1 MFSSYESTQINDP
14 WHEVLVRER
23 GLLAPISLQ
32 SKKSHVQRGHCGST
46 ISHSLAKLYWTPL
59 LEEKKAVSVST
70 IRAVRILRTL
80 LMYSYSSRILS
91 ISGMVSAEVENI
103 SSPGLGSCIF
113 PLSKSLSILEISIGL
128 VQYVTYQP
136 QTSID
141 ILFTRHENIRL
152 SIKTQH
158 LFIASFLHSNI

>member
-1 MFSSYESTQINDP
+1 MT
-14 WHEVLVRER
+14 R
-23 GLLAPISLQ
+23 GPCKRKGASCSHLTPIKKVPCPAGSLWLD
-32 SKKSHVQRGHCGST
+32 HFPFPGE
-46 ISHSLAKLYWTPL
+46 IILNPL

-70 IRAVRILRTL
+70 IRAVRILRIL

-91 ISGMVSAEVENI
+91 ISGIVSAEVENI
-103 SSPGLGSCIF
+103 SSLGLGSCMF

-158 LFIASFLHSNI
+158 LFIASFLHSNS